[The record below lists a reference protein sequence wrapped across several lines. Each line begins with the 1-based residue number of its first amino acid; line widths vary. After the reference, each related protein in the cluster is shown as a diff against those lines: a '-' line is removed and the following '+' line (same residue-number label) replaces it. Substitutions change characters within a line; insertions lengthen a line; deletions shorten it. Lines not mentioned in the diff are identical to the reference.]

1 MVKYRIRK
9 LGSNP
14 SNSLGPLSSFGDS
27 KEYFEGKPVKELTV
41 GERFTLINSL
51 GGIEISTSIVTEIG
65 EGYFYTVYSKYSIE
79 EVKDAE

>member
-14 SNSLGPLSSFGDS
+14 SNSLGPHSIFGDS
-27 KEYFEGKPVKELTV
+27 KEYFEGRPVKELTV

-79 EVKDAE
+79 EI

>member
-1 MVKYRIRK
+1 MAKYRIRK
-9 LGSNP
+9 LGCNP
-14 SNSLGPLSSFGDS
+14 INSLGPLSIFGDS
-27 KEYFEGKPVKELTV
+27 KEYFV